1 MQIYTISVGNN
12 RREDFHKTV
21 EQHPTLSIT
30 HYQKTMFLV
39 FIPVENQKRHIL
51 QMNCGQHI
59 PPHVFNQ
66 VNKTD
71 KTHLYVLIK
80 LTLSSFQKNFITKF
94 VMLKVVRNCFNRK
107 IKLYYN
113 NGFHLYFKNL
123 NLGKIIGI
131 RILRICQKIVLT
143 GKK

>member
-1 MQIYTISVGNN
+1 
-12 RREDFHKTV
+12 
-21 EQHPTLSIT
+21 
-30 HYQKTMFLV
+30 
-39 FIPVENQKRHIL
+39 
-51 QMNCGQHI
+51 
-59 PPHVFNQ
+59 
-66 VNKTD
+66 
-71 KTHLYVLIK
+71 
-80 LTLSSFQKNFITKF
+80 
-94 VMLKVVRNCFNRK
+94 MLKVVRNCFNRK